1 MPLMSHIPVHCLM
14 LVTHSCSLLLIT
26 HPCSTASLHLT
37 CRLEIPARRVA
48 SLAYAAGMEGAGPQP
63 VPLRLIITTPS
74 CLCQPHTSTQST
86 PIPARLFTDATLLAA
101 PDHLASELVSLYS
114 RMEQEG
120 RESGMSTQ
128 IVWNNHWQPCM
139 EDVAVCLSACSPY
152 GRVEALC
159 QHTKVVLMTVVPC
172 LTAFFS
178 TPATRGWQQQMQ
190 QIAEVMQLGH
200 QPQPSASQATRAAT
214 GGRSTQLARRR
225 GAAGDGAG
233 SSSQGEG
240 GTAAPP
246 RAPSS
251 ADPTPTSAA
260 GAVTTGSMP
269 SPTMAATYVAALR
282 RHS

>member
-1 MPLMSHIPVHCLM
+1 
-14 LVTHSCSLLLIT
+14 
-26 HPCSTASLHLT
+26 
-37 CRLEIPARRVA
+37 
-48 SLAYAAGMEGAGPQP
+48 MEGAGPQP
-63 VPLRLIITTPS
+63 VPLRLIITTP
-74 CLCQPHTSTQST
+74 CPCQPHTTTSTQST

-159 QHTKVVLMTVVPC
+159 QHTEVVLATVVPC
-172 LTAFFS
+172 LANLFS
-178 TPATRGWQQQMQ
+178 TPATLGWQQQMQ

-200 QPQPSASQATRAAT
+200 QPHPSASQATGAAA

-225 GAAGDGAG
+225 LAAAGAG
-233 SSSQGEG
+233 GTGSSSSQGEG

-269 SPTMAATYVAALR
+269 SPTMAAISVAALR